1 MSALDQTGTLLVQL
15 ELLREQQWHDA
26 CLKAGT
32 NHRLEPILEAL
43 REQPA
48 WWANPERFTPALTSY
63 QRKQILR
70 RSKKETP
77 NALRAS
83 LRLNDFL
90 LLEMLGKGGMA
101 IVYKCWDLV
110 HQRFVAVKRIKKDL
124 PILRKRFQ
132 REIEVMSRL
141 HHPAITAFLGSGTA
155 HGSALLV
162 MECLRGPTL
171 RAEVEARHP
180 IPWRE
185 VVGWFIP
192 LLDALE
198 HAHKHGVIH
207 RDIKPGN
214 IILHREAK
222 RPVAPKL
229 LDMGLATSLESAA
242 ALRGGA
248 KGESV
253 TQAGQLV
260 GTIDYMAPEQW
271 VAADKAVPESDL
283 YTLGGSLYFAL
294 AGKPPF
300 GFGGTDRIGP
310 LCMAHTNT
318 PPPSIRAVRPDVPD
332 LLDLLIQQM
341 LSKTPARRG
350 SPSALRPQFQQ
361 LHRQAPASPAPV
373 ASPART
379 GEFPIQ
385 AQATSPA
392 VSGSHALKA
401 AGQRPP
407 ATKPADSG
415 SMRRVPA
422 SGTQE
427 ELTEEPAAPRP
438 QATNPRR
445 TASVMAPPSV
455 INSTSQ
461 KDVGRVFLALLLGTG
476 EWLFSLLRPWEYP
489 LRFLL
494 AAGVIT
500 AVVLKYLRVW

>member
-1 MSALDQTGTLLVQL
+1 MSSLDQIGAMLVQL
-15 ELLREQQWHDA
+15 ELLREQQWQDA
-26 CLKAGT
+26 CLIAGT
-32 NHRLEPILEAL
+32 NRRLEPILDAL

-48 WWANPERFTPALTSY
+48 WWSNPERFVPALTSY

-70 RSKKETP
+70 KGNRESP

-83 LRLNDFL
+83 LRLNEFL
-90 LLEMLGKGGMA
+90 LVEQLGKGGMA
-101 IVYKCWDLV
+101 IVYKCWDLT

-141 HHPAITAFLGSGTA
+141 HHPAITKFLGSGTA

-214 IILHREAK
+214 VILHRESK

-248 KGESV
+248 KGDSV

-271 VAADKAVPESDL
+271 VGADRVVPESDI
-283 YTLGGSLYFAL
+283 YTLGGSLYFTL

-300 GFGGTDRIGP
+300 GFGGTDRVGP

-318 PPPSIRAVRPDVPD
+318 PPPSIRAVRADVPD

-341 LSKTPARRG
+341 LSKSPAKRGTP
-350 SPSALRPQFQQ
+350 SSLRPQFQQ
-361 LHRQAPASPAPV
+361 LHRSAPASTAPILVPSRAQEASPAPV
-373 ASPART
+373 KGPSPTCSGPHPLKPAPSGALRRPATPAPPTEPAESPAPAPPLSKS
-379 GEFPIQ
+379 G
-385 AQATSPA
+385 AQ
-392 VSGSHALKA
+392 H
-401 AGQRPP
+401 
-407 ATKPADSG
+407 KPA
-415 SMRRVPA
+415 
-422 SGTQE
+422 
-427 ELTEEPAAPRP
+427 
-438 QATNPRR
+438 
-445 TASVMAPPSV
+445 SVLAPPSV
-455 INSTSQ
+455 IRSSSQ
-461 KDVGRVFLALLLGTG
+461 QDAGRLFFALLLGTG

-489 LRFLL
+489 VRFLL
-494 AAGVIT
+494 AAGVII
-500 AVVLKYLRVW
+500 AGVLKYFRVW